1 MLTIYSSTCYG
12 DTLSK
17 APLHFDLED
26 YTDHVNTLTIHPLE
40 LAKKNYIQWPE
51 DEIIEEYSDFA
62 NELKNISSNNTGLL
76 SGRNWILH
84 NLEILQ
90 KAIKIYKEER
100 IGIFVKIYFPETF
113 LDWQWLNILWNF
125 YCNLSEKTDIKI
137 LVYTHMDYGLI
148 KKLSKKFIV
157 KLENKDYVECVYP
170 VSAWDKIKYFF
181 SKIKNVFKTNR

>member
-84 NLEILQ
+84 NIEILQ

-113 LDWQWLNILWNF
+113 LDKQWINILWNF
-125 YCNLSEKTDIKI
+125 YCNISKKTDVKI
-137 LVYTHMDYGLI
+137 LVYTHMDYDFI
-148 KKLSKKFIV
+148 KKLSKNSVV
-157 KLENKDYVECVYP
+157 KLGNKYYVECVYP
-170 VSAWDKIKYFF
+170 VSTWDKIKYFF
-181 SKIKNVFKTNR
+181 SKIKNIFKTNR

>member
-1 MLTIYSSTCYG
+1 MKICSSMCYG
-12 DTLSK
+12 DVLSQ

-40 LAKKNYIQWPE
+40 LAKKNYVHWPE
-51 DEIIEEYSDFA
+51 DEFVKEYSDYA
-62 NELKNISSNNTGLL
+62 DELKDILSFSNGLL
-76 SGRNWILH
+76 ISRDWILH
-84 NLEILQ
+84 NLEVLE
-90 KAIKIYKEER
+90 KAEEIYKKER

-125 YCNLSEKTDIKI
+125 YCNLSKKTDIKI

-170 VSAWDKIKYFF
+170 VSTWDKIKYFF